1 MAMADGSFRVE
12 VEHDHLRKLA
22 NASPL
27 QAVCELV
34 WNSLDADATRV
45 DVDVDHGELG
55 MLSVSVR
62 DNGHGFT
69 HEQARALF
77 GKVGGSWKR
86 HGAKSRRMSRVLH
99 GKEGKGRRCCRK
111 AA

>member
-22 NASPL
+22 NASPV

-69 HEQARALF
+69 H
-77 GKVGGSWKR
+77 
-86 HGAKSRRMSRVLH
+86 
-99 GKEGKGRRCCRK
+99 
-111 AA
+111 